1 MKAGQKVKLTDV
13 AALAGVSRAAAGK
26 VLNGGSE
33 QIRVGAETRKRILSA
48 AGKLHYQ
55 PNLAAQL
62 LRGKKSNT
70 IAVFTGRGSSA
81 LQNEALKLIFSEL
94 QDHGFNCF
102 TVPAA
107 DIQELKEKYC
117 RILTRDIDGMISL
130 FIDYDFDRS
139 LFRLP
144 QVHVGVNKDY
154 LDVQED
160 VGSGSAFLCEH
171 LLSHG
176 RRRFVFLC
184 DKVRA
189 NIRKYEAVEKTLHD
203 FAGETELKILEFFHN
218 DNILR
223 EIRAAAAGGF
233 DAFFCVNDH
242 IAARLCRLLQHWH
255 VRVPEDAAVTGFDG
269 MAFAEY
275 VTPSLTTMRID
286 PHEIA
291 HAAVELLLKRM
302 KEPDLPASVK
312 IPVHFHCG
320 ESCGC
325 KVEPPVKFFFDK
337 MLSVIS
343 EDLCNLQK
351 GKD

>member
-1 MKAGQKVKLTDV
+1 MDV
-13 AALAGVSRAAAGK
+13 AALSGVSRAAAGK

-33 QIRVGAETRKRILSA
+33 QIRVGAEARKRILA
-48 AGKLHYQ
+48 AAKKLNYQ

-81 LQNEALKLIFSEL
+81 LQNEALKLIFTEL
-94 QDHGFNCF
+94 QEHGFSCF

-107 DIQELKEKYC
+107 DNEELKEKYNHLLS
-117 RILTRDIDGMISL
+117 RNIEGIISL

-144 QVHVGVNKDY
+144 QVHTGVNKEY
-154 LDVQED
+154 LDICED

-176 RRRFVFLC
+176 KRRFVFLC
-184 DKVRA
+184 DKVEA
-189 NIRKYEAVEKTLHD
+189 NIRKYEAVKKTLHD
-203 FAGETELKILEFFHN
+203 FPDDVELKTLEFFHN
-218 DNILR
+218 ADI
-223 EIRAAAAGGF
+223 IKDIPAAAAAGF

-242 IAARLCRLLQHWH
+242 IAARLCRLLRYWNI
-255 VRVPEDAAVTGFDG
+255 RVPEDVAVTGFDG

-286 PHEIA
+286 PQEIA
-291 HAAVELLLKRM
+291 HASVELLLKRM

-343 EDLCNLQK
+343 EDIC
-351 GKD
+351 DP